1 MTAQLNTLLRLRQY
15 EVDRCRSQLA
25 AQQNAERVLSERLA
39 VLEQQREHARRDLAL
54 LTRQGQ
60 LNIEALRLRQRH
72 LDLLA
77 ADAAALQTELS
88 ALQEATARQR
98 DLLVQADQRQQVV
111 ERLRERLL
119 REAQQLVDRQSD
131 LDLESAWRA
140 RSGNS
145 APATW

>member
-25 AQQNAERVLSERLA
+25 ARQNAERVLNERLA
-39 VLEQQREHARRDLAL
+39 GLEQQREHARRDLAL

-72 LDLLA
+72 LDVLA

-111 ERLRERLL
+111 EKLRERVL
-119 REAQQLVDRQSD
+119 REAQQLSDRQSD
-131 LDLESAWRA
+131 LDLESAWHA
-140 RSGNS
+140 RSDNS
-145 APATW
+145 APATS